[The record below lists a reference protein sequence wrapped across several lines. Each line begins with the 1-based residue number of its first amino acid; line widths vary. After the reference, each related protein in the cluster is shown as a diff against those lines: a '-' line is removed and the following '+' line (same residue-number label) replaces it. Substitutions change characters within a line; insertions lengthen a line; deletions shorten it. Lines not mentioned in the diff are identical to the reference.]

1 MNGAD
6 SELRAMLGWHCVALH
21 RLVPQATNGC
31 EYTQSSRLIGL
42 FLFGCRYCYGLAGGA
57 IFVTSAKQ
65 KNDPQAAMSQQQ
77 EYQVTARKWRPAE
90 FDSVVGQEHVTQ
102 TLRNAIRNSRMHH
115 AYLFCGPR
123 GVGKTTTA
131 RILAKSLNCLNPGE
145 DAEPCNAC
153 ESCQQITSGRSM
165 DVVEIDG
172 ASNNSVD
179 DIRKLRDNAKYP
191 PVSGRYKLYIIDE
204 VHMLST
210 SAFNALLKTLEEP
223 PKHLIF
229 VFATTEPHKVPAT
242 ILSRCQRFD
251 FRRMQIPDIVGRLRY
266 IAEQEKMEVDD
277 DALVVVA
284 RKADGSMRDAQSIFD
299 QVTAFCGTTIT
310 YHQAND
316 ALNLIDQDF
325 LFRVT
330 DMMRTQE
337 TAEAFAIVEHLMRVG
352 YDPQEFLISLAEHL
366 RNYLTVITAGSTRLI
381 EAAKMHIDRY
391 AAEARNLE
399 QGDIIRALHLVLAAQ
414 QAIRTAPQPR
424 LRLELALVQ
433 LAVMDS
439 TVNLAQLLQKIDQ
452 MPDNPN
458 GGNTSGGNS
467 GFTASI
473 KAGIATTA
481 EPSKAYSTAS
491 AGNNNNN
498 GSSANSASIDAA
510 EKQQPATVN
519 NRVDLAA
526 VPAAPSLV
534 ASRNLAAFPTA
545 APASVRTQPIYT
557 SDPELPTLPQQEGTL
572 GASLM
577 GGGGGIVMASG
588 SVVAEPLSAIA
599 AGARAIPQYIPPFAE
614 VQHRWQ
620 EFAQTACSE
629 KKLLATTLMS
639 AQPFEIVGSTLRI
652 CVAEETQAT
661 MLNRSREMLNQKLR
675 EFFQGAALRIES
687 IVGMAPQ
694 PLPNNG
700 FNNGAGAVAHR
711 HPFLTALTELLHATP
726 L

>member
-1 MNGAD
+1 
-6 SELRAMLGWHCVALH
+6 
-21 RLVPQATNGC
+21 
-31 EYTQSSRLIGL
+31 
-42 FLFGCRYCYGLAGGA
+42 
-57 IFVTSAKQ
+57 
-65 KNDPQAAMSQQQ
+65 MSQQQ

-102 TLRNAIRNSRMHH
+102 TLRNAIRNHRMHH

-191 PVSGRYKLYIIDE
+191 PVSGHYKLYIIDE

-277 DALVVVA
+277 DALGVVA

-330 DMMRTQE
+330 DMMRAQD
-337 TAEAFAIVEHLMRVG
+337 TAESFAIVEHLMRVG
-352 YDPQEFLISLAEHL
+352 YDPQEFLIGLAEHL

-391 AAEARNLE
+391 ATEARSME
-399 QGDIIRALHLVLAAQ
+399 QGDVIRALHLVLAAQ

-439 TVNLAQLLQKIDQ
+439 TVNLTQLLEKIDR

-458 GGNTSGGNS
+458 GGNNGGGNS
-467 GFTASI
+467 GLAGSI
-473 KAGIATTA
+473 KTGAMATA
-481 EPSKAYSTAS
+481 EPSKGYSAATSTAGNGNSQHDDDENSLQTEGKGEEGAALKNQVS
-491 AGNNNNN
+491 AMAP
-498 GSSANSASIDAA
+498 S
-510 EKQQPATVN
+510 
-519 NRVDLAA
+519 
-526 VPAAPSLV
+526 APSL
-534 ASRNLAAFPTA
+534 AAARNLAGFPTA
-545 APASVRTQPIYT
+545 APVSARTQRMYT
-557 SDPELPTLPQQEGTL
+557 SDPDLPKLPKQ
-572 GASLM
+572 
-577 GGGGGIVMASG
+577 GGGGIGASLLGGGGLAMAAGGGVM
-588 SVVAEPLSAIA
+588 VAEPIA
-599 AGARAIPQYIPPFAE
+599 SISVSSQSIPQYVPQFAE
-614 VQHRWQ
+614 VQHRWK
-620 EFAQTACSE
+620 EFVQTACQD
-629 KKLLATTLMS
+629 KKWLATTLMS
-639 AQPFEIVGSTLRI
+639 AQPFEIVGATLRI
-652 CVAEETQAT
+652 CVAEENQAT
-661 MLNRSREMLNQKLR
+661 TLNRSREVLNQKLG
-675 EFFQGAALRIES
+675 EFFQAGLQMES

-694 PLPNNG
+694 PLQSNA
-700 FNNGAGAVAHR
+700 FNSVTATVMHH
-711 HPFLTALTELLHATP
+711 HPFLAALTEKLGATP
-726 L
+726 M

>member
-1 MNGAD
+1 
-6 SELRAMLGWHCVALH
+6 
-21 RLVPQATNGC
+21 
-31 EYTQSSRLIGL
+31 
-42 FLFGCRYCYGLAGGA
+42 
-57 IFVTSAKQ
+57 
-65 KNDPQAAMSQQQ
+65 MSQQQ

-102 TLRNAIRNSRMHH
+102 TLRNAIRNRRMHH

-191 PVSGRYKLYIIDE
+191 PVSGHYKLYIIDE

-330 DMMRTQE
+330 DMMRAQD

-391 AAEARNLE
+391 ASEARNME
-399 QGDIIRALHLVLAAQ
+399 QGDAIRALHLVLAAQ

-439 TVNLAQLLQKIDQ
+439 TVNLTQLLEKIDR
-452 MPDNPN
+452 MPENPGGGNN
-458 GGNTSGGNS
+458 GGGSSGLAAQVRTGM
-467 GFTASI
+467 TV
-473 KAGIATTA
+473 TA
-481 EPSKAYSTAS
+481 EPNKGYSTA
-491 AGNNNNN
+491 AP
-498 GSSANSASIDAA
+498 
-510 EKQQPATVN
+510 PATSNGNSQYSSDGSRSQAGTETEKKGDQATSLTSQLSV
-519 NRVDLAA
+519 V
-526 VPAAPSLV
+526 APSLA
-534 ASRNLAAFPTA
+534 ASRDLAAFPTA
-545 APASVRTQPIYT
+545 APASARTQQRIYT
-557 SDPELPTLPQQEGTL
+557 SDPDIPKLPQQGGGI
-572 GASLM
+572 GASLL
-577 GGGGGIVMASG
+577 GGGGLAMAVG
-588 SVVAEPLSAIA
+588 GMVAESVASIA
-599 AGARAIPQYIPPFAE
+599 VSTQSIPQHVPQFAE

-620 EFAQTACSE
+620 EFVQTACHD
-629 KKLLATTLMS
+629 KKYLATTLMS
-639 AQPFEIVGSTLRI
+639 AQPFEMVGATLRI
-652 CVAEETQAT
+652 CVAEENQAT
-661 MLNRSREMLNQKLR
+661 VLNRSREVLNQKLG
-675 EFFQGAALRIES
+675 EFFQGGLQVES
-687 IVGMAPQ
+687 IVGVAPQ
-694 PLPNNG
+694 PLQSNAFSNTTT
-700 FNNGAGAVAHR
+700 VTHH
-711 HPFLTALTELLHATP
+711 HPFLTALAEKLAATP